1 MKQARAM
8 RVASDRHRVFLLGKC
23 FQAILVENKHAE
35 KPAFAHLPLVR
46 PGFAKKVSEL
56 KAFNSRSAF
65 LNSHQQEVVIRHT

>member
-1 MKQARAM
+1 MLYSKDEKHG
-8 RVASDRHRVFLLGKC
+8 SDLCEAAEL
-23 FQAILVENKHAE
+23 ENKHAE
-35 KPAFAHLPLVR
+35 KPAFAHRPLVR